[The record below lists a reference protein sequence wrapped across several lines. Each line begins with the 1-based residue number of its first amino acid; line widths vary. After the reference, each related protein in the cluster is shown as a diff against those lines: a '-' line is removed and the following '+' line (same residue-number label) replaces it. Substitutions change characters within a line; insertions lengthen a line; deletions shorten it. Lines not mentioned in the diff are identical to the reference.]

1 MRAICDLSGF
11 LQCEVVSFGDT
22 FLSHDIRIKAE
33 HESVSQY
40 FVVKLGLLATL
51 LDQQLDLCQDIIEGS
66 SVLRQVSEIE
76 AVKYV
81 VGLGFHMLFESRLVF
96 VEFILF
102 FTAQVPG
109 VEQV

>member
-1 MRAICDLSGF
+1 M
-11 LQCEVVSFGDT
+11 
-22 FLSHDIRIKAE
+22 
-33 HESVSQY
+33 
-40 FVVKLGLLATL
+40 KLGLLATL